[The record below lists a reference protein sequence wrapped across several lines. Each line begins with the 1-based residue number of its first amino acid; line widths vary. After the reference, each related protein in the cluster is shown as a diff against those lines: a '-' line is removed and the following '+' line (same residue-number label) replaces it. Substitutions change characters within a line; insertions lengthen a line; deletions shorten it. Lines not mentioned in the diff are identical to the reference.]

1 MRRLSMAVFLIAF
14 LAGEVGSQEPI
25 PPRVLIVLLDDQII
39 HPVTVRFVTRAL
51 KQAAERGDQCVI
63 LQLDTPGGLMDS
75 TRHLVKE
82 ILTSDVPVVVYIAPS
97 GARAGSAGVFIT
109 LSAHVAAMAPGTNIG
124 AAHPIA
130 LGGAPLPA
138 ANADKNKDAAAKPAQ
153 DILSEKITNDAVAWA
168 RALADHRG
176 RNKSDWAA
184 RAVRDSIST
193 PANEAL
199 REGIIDFIAADQDEL
214 LRKLDG
220 RTVSLTGRS
229 VVLHTKGA
237 IVERVEMSW
246 PERWLSLLANPTIAY
261 LLLLLGFAG
270 LMFEITHPGSWIAGI
285 LGLICLILAFFAMQ
299 MLPIN
304 YAGLALIVLGLLLI
318 VLELKVHSFGILTTA
333 SIVCLLLGAA
343 MLIEPVGGVE
353 RVSWFVVAP
362 VTVALALIMLFL
374 VRNVVRAHQ
383 AAVQTGMEN
392 LIGAVAGVHGNMN
405 GQGFVFVA
413 GELWQARCAL
423 PLQDG
428 EAVAIQKFEGL
439 TLFVK
444 PVEKLDEPGM

>member
-1 MRRLSMAVFLIAF
+1 
-14 LAGEVGSQEPI
+14 
-25 PPRVLIVLLDDQII
+25 LLDDQII

-176 RNKSDWAA
+176 RNKSDWAV

-199 REGIIDFIAADQDEL
+199 REGVIDFIAADQDEL
-214 LRKLDG
+214 LHKLDG

-270 LMFEITHPGSWIAGI
+270 LMFEITHPGTWIAGI
-285 LGLICLILAFFAMQ
+285 LGLICLI
-299 MLPIN
+299 
-304 YAGLALIVLGLLLI
+304 
-318 VLELKVHSFGILTTA
+318 
-333 SIVCLLLGAA
+333 
-343 MLIEPVGGVE
+343 
-353 RVSWFVVAP
+353 
-362 VTVALALIMLFL
+362 
-374 VRNVVRAHQ
+374 
-383 AAVQTGMEN
+383 
-392 LIGAVAGVHGNMN
+392 
-405 GQGFVFVA
+405 
-413 GELWQARCAL
+413 
-423 PLQDG
+423 
-428 EAVAIQKFEGL
+428 
-439 TLFVK
+439 
-444 PVEKLDEPGM
+444 

>member
-1 MRRLSMAVFLIAF
+1 MSRLSMVLFLIAF
-14 LAGEVGSQEPI
+14 LTGEVSSQEPI
-25 PPRVLIVLLDDQII
+25 PPRVLVVLLEDQII

-97 GARAGSAGVFIT
+97 GSRAGSAGVFIT

-138 ANADKNKDAAAKPAQ
+138 INADKNKDAAAKPAQ

-176 RNKSDWAA
+176 RNKSDWAV

-199 REGIIDFIAADQDEL
+199 REGVIDFIAADQDEL

-220 RTVSLTGRS
+220 RTIALTGRF
-229 VVLHTKGA
+229 VVLQTRGA

-246 PERWLSLLANPTIAY
+246 PERCLSLLANPTIAY

-270 LMFEITHPGSWIAGI
+270 LMFEITHPGTWIAGI

-318 VLELKVHSFGILTTA
+318 ILELKVHSFGILTAT

-362 VTVALALIMLFL
+362 VTVALALVMLLL

-383 AAVQTGMEN
+383 APVQTGMEN
-392 LIGAVAGVHGNMN
+392 LIGAVAHVRGDMS

-413 GELWQARCAL
+413 GELWQARCDL

-428 EAVAIQKFEGL
+428 EQVVIHRFEGL
-439 TLFVK
+439 TLYVK
-444 PVEKLDEPGM
+444 PAGTFGEPSV